1 MSIKFN
7 YIAIVNYMLEVSLVI
22 HTLAPIIPEFTQN
35 QKQFLIFSQQFS
47 NLIFSVIWLVLFHV
61 LMFHQRIEIINQ
73 DNTWTRSVAT
83 WYFICRILHVCH
95 PTTLTVTSVCTFLMT
110 LYQYPLPEPCVIRWL
125 GNWLQTIW
133 DIFHPTIGTQMT
145 STGWTL

>member
-35 QKQFLIFSQQFS
+35 QKQFLIFSQPFS

-73 DNTWTRSVAT
+73 DNTWTRSGHD
-83 WYFICRILHVCH
+83 ILFAGSSMSAPLLPSPSPV
-95 PTTLTVTSVCTFLMT
+95 SVPSWWPSTNILC
-110 LYQYPLPEPCVIRWL
+110 QSPVWS
-125 GNWLQTIW
+125 GGW
-133 DIFHPTIGTQMT
+133 GTGYKLSGIS
-145 STGWTL
+145 STQQ